1 MPRHEAI
8 KALEIYKR
16 AGQQVMPA
24 IYLINLI
31 FSWIYEWQ
39 LLFTYEIPLTWRT
52 IFGFLMQAGSLSD
65 FYDVCKG
72 LELARNFQFP
82 VLREVLRLWWW
93 LNSLVGSR
101 SLSFLVGSRS
111 LSLLHQTEFLLSFC
125 SFSATTILSYNN
137 GRVYKRSSP
146 GGYCPK
152 WATGTFS
159 FDNLW

>member
-24 IYLINLI
+24 IYLVNLI
-31 FSWIYEWQ
+31 FSWIYDWQ
-39 LLFTYEIPLTWRT
+39 LLFTYEIPLTRRT

-101 SLSFLVGSRS
+101 SLS
-111 LSLLHQTEFLLSFC
+111 LLHQTKFLLSFC
-125 SFSATTILSYNN
+125 SFSATTFFSYNN
-137 GRVYKRSSP
+137 GRVYKRGSP
-146 GGYCPK
+146 GGYCSK
-152 WATGTFS
+152 WATGTYS